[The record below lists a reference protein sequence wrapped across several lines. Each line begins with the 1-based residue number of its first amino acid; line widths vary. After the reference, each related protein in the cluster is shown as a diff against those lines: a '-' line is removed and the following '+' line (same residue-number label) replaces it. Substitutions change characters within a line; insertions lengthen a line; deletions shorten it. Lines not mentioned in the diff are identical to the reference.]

1 MSSRE
6 VKISVKVK
14 CPLCKKDY
22 TVDNVPRQRY
32 FEWRNGGN
40 LHIQDAL
47 PELSADDRE
56 SLVSGVCKTCW
67 DNMFA
72 DHG

>member
-1 MSSRE
+1 MSSKE
-6 VKISVKVK
+6 LTISVKVK
-14 CPLCKKDY
+14 CPLCKKEY
-22 TVDNVPRQRY
+22 TVDNIPRSGF
-32 FEWRNGGN
+32 FEWKEGGK
-40 LHIQDAL
+40 HIQDAL

-56 SLVSGVCKTCW
+56 ALITGVCKTCW

>member
-1 MSSRE
+1 MAIDDI
-6 VKISVKVK
+6 KISVKVK
-14 CPLCKKDY
+14 CPLCKKEY
-22 TVDNVPRQRY
+22 TVDNILRSGF
-32 FEWRNGGN
+32 FEWKEGGK
-40 LHIQDAL
+40 HIQDAL

-56 SLVSGVCKTCW
+56 ALITGVCKTCW